1 LLDEAH
7 KEFRAQKY
15 AEIAK
20 KLDAAD
26 ENVAKSSGNDS
37 AESSGLET
45 PGESETLREAQISSE
60 MQPSGGKAAQPSNY
74 VQ

>member
-20 KLDAAD
+20 KLEAAD
-26 ENVAKSSGNDS
+26 EDMAKSSGNDG
-37 AESSGLET
+37 AESSGVETSSESDTKFLE
-45 PGESETLREAQISSE
+45 EAQQRGEKVS
-60 MQPSGGKAAQPSNY
+60 QPSKD
-74 VQ
+74 VL

>member
-1 LLDEAH
+1 MLDEAH
-7 KEFRAQKY
+7 KEFRALKY

-20 KLDAAD
+20 KLEAAD
-26 ENVAKSSGNDS
+26 ENVAKSSGNDG

-45 PGESETLREAQISSE
+45 PGESEALREAQISSE
-60 MQPSGGKAAQPSNY
+60 IQLSGEKVAQPSKD